1 MSDTTEVND
10 LLWIIE
16 QPDDDELEYYLS
28 NVTIEQFKKDIK
40 ALMKKIG
47 DKEPIREAIKRLS
60 ELL

>member
-1 MSDTTEVND
+1 MAQENAND

-16 QPDDDELEYYLS
+16 QSNEEIDFYLS
-28 NVTIEQFKKDIK
+28 DVTNEQFIKDVK
-40 ALMKKIG
+40 ELMKRIN

>member
-1 MSDTTEVND
+1 MSND